1 MRVGA
6 GEVEGSFG
14 GSITFASCFGCR
26 GLEKTELFAGGASLE
41 CGCLELFPVL
51 KLERS
56 ISQTVP
62 PQLALL
68 SSSPVPVLLSL
79 SSDSFIFVRKSPA
92 PEQWKL

>member
-1 MRVGA
+1 M
-6 GEVEGSFG
+6 EGSLG
-14 GSITFASCFGCR
+14 GSVTFTSCFGCR
-26 GLEKTELFAGGASLE
+26 GRVKTELFVGGTSLE
-41 CGCLELFPVL
+41 YGCLELFPVL

-68 SSSPVPVLLSL
+68 SSSACKPVAVLLSL
-79 SSDSFIFVRKSPA
+79 SSDSSIFVRKSPE